1 MRQSFWNGGSIFF
14 PLIQITGNTLVGE
27 EAAKNLGITF
37 DESLSWTKQVNIMI
51 CKAYASLRS
60 LFRFKKM
67 LSPESKQRLCEALV
81 LSHFNYCDVLFP
93 HLKTAL
99 ESKIQKVQNCCV
111 RFIFNI
117 RKYDR
122 EHITPY
128 VLKLGW
134 LNMKN
139 RRLHHSLTLMYK
151 IDKKNCSQLS
161 H

>member
-1 MRQSFWNGGSIFF
+1 MNHSLGPNKLTSWS
-14 PLIQITGNTLVGE
+14 
-27 EAAKNLGITF
+27 AKRMHLYVLCL
-37 DESLSWTKQVNIMI
+37 DS
-51 CKAYASLRS
+51 
-60 LFRFKKM
+60 KKM

-128 VLKLGW
+128 ILKLGW

-161 H
+161 YWHCQQKWWSSQLRYEIFIKF